1 MLWMYC
7 IEASPGIYK
16 STRLG
21 GQDSPGYIWQSTIH
35 ISTTTKYTLIVD
47 NTWPLPL
54 DNVGQLLLASALWA
68 HPQQTACALPATER
82 MTKSYPAA
90 PKII

>member
-35 ISTTTKYTLIVD
+35 ISTTTKYQIYSNINLVVSLVQLVRQVTYSCIPKFKFFSGKRNQTLE
-47 NTWPLPL
+47 L
-54 DNVGQLLLASALWA
+54 
-68 HPQQTACALPATER
+68 
-82 MTKSYPAA
+82 
-90 PKII
+90 